1 MAGNYA
7 VWYRCTP
14 RCDVFLYDIALGTKT
29 RIPNPQG
36 KQQYDPSVTSD
47 GTVYFV
53 RSGRGC
59 GAAVRLVRV
68 PLGGPETVLTSLGTG
83 RDSFHTFA
91 LEHSQGVSLYFES
104 VRCSNRAT
112 DVLRI
117 IDP

>member
-1 MAGNYA
+1 MP
-7 VWYRCTP
+7 VWR
-14 RCDVFLYDIALGTKT
+14 A
-29 RIPNPQG
+29 
-36 KQQYDPSVTSD
+36 SH
-47 GTVYFV
+47 
-53 RSGRGC
+53 GC
-59 GAAVRLVRV
+59 VRV
-68 PLGGPETVLTSLGTG
+68 PGFDARWLLGGPETVLTSLGTG